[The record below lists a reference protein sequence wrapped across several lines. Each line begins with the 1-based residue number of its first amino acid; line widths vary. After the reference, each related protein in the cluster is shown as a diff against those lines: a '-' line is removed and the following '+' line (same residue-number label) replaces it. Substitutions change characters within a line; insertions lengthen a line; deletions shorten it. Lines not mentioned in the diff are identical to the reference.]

1 MKEIGLAK
9 LQDILDLRRLGD
21 ATISSTGDVLGW
33 VGPSEIAVF
42 NVWGP
47 PLPLRP
53 SEDRLFNEE
62 AKIPP
67 RPTISNIQWISG
79 TQYMSPSDLDMLV
92 GGPDRPPSKRTVEQ
106 MRADEQ
112 ERRRAAR
119 GGRSAPES
127 AAKGEQE
134 GYWSYMQRQVQ
145 ERTQQLGLTGDSM
158 DRLEENSG
166 EWANDVSKYVST
178 QKRKAVFGLLGSKL
192 GL

>member
-1 MKEIGLAK
+1 MKRRRYLRDPQFQIYSGYRALSICH
-9 LQDILDLRRLGD
+9 LQTWIC
-21 ATISSTGDVLGW
+21 W
-33 VGPSEIAVF
+33 VG
-42 NVWGP
+42 
-47 PLPLRP
+47 LRSISP
-53 SEDRLFNEE
+53 IRILQPNRLTL
-62 AKIPP
+62 
-67 RPTISNIQWISG
+67 RS
-79 TQYMSPSDLDMLV
+79 V
-92 GGPDRPPSKRTVEQ
+92 GGPDRPPSKRTAEQ

-178 QKRKAVFGLLGSKL
+178 QKRKAVFGCEL
-192 GL
+192 